1 MSEIGKENKMLS
13 KKLSRYSSHDK
24 LSQCRDW
31 RGDWGKKIKVYSQNL
46 ANKFPKTGFD
56 FRVMAEKEI

>member
-1 MSEIGKENKMLS
+1 MLS

-46 ANKFPKTGFD
+46 ANSKFKFIILEFPKTGFD
-56 FRVMAEKEI
+56 FKVMAEKEI